1 MSKPTLYGPT
11 YSTFVRTI
19 RMVLAEKGVDYDLVH
34 VDMASGAHHS
44 PAHLERHPFGK
55 IPVFEHN
62 GFSLYESNAIAHY
75 IDDAFPG
82 RRIAPYGMHRRAR
95 DQQIVDIINSYAY
108 NRIVIRLV
116 LPYFFA
122 DKEKGPDMAAI
133 TAAVPDIEHVLGAI
147 QDLMIDPDPFLMG
160 REIGYSDLFLAPIVF
175 YLMMFPEGGRIL
187 PKLPRLAGW
196 WLAMQHHDSLTRTAP
211 DLG

>member
-1 MSKPTLYGPT
+1 MSKPTLYGPD

-19 RMVLAEKGVDYDLVH
+19 RMTLAEKGIAYDLVN
-34 VDMASGAHHS
+34 VDMAGGEHRGT
-44 PAHLERHPFGK
+44 AHLRRHPFGK
-55 IPVFEHN
+55 VPVFEHN

-82 RRIAPYGMHRRAR
+82 KRIAPYGMHRRAR
-95 DQQIVDIINSYAY
+95 DQQIVDIINAYAY
-108 NRIVIRLV
+108 SRIVVRLV
-116 LPYFFA
+116 IPYFFA

-133 TAAVPDIEHVLGAI
+133 TAAVPDIEHALGAI

-160 REIGYSDLFLAPIVF
+160 REIGFSDLFLAPIVS

-187 PKLPRLAGW
+187 PKLPRLSSW
-196 WLAMQHHDSLTRTAP
+196 WLAMQQRECLTATAP
-211 DLG
+211 QL

>member
-1 MSKPTLYGPT
+1 MTKPTLYGPT

-19 RMVLAEKGVDYDLVH
+19 RMVLAEKGVDYDLVN
-34 VDMASGAHHS
+34 VDMASGAHRS
-44 PAHLERHPFGK
+44 PDHLQRQPFGK
-55 IPVFEHN
+55 VPVFEHN

-75 IDDAFPG
+75 VDDAFPG

-95 DQQIVDIINSYAY
+95 DQQIVDVINSYAY
-108 NRIVIRLV
+108 HRIVVRLV

-133 TAAVPDIEHVLGAI
+133 TAAVPDIEHVLSAI
-147 QDLMIDPDPFLMG
+147 QELMIDPDPFLMG
-160 REIGYSDLFLAPIVF
+160 REIGFSDLFLAPIVF

-196 WLAMQHHDSLTRTAP
+196 WLAMQHHDSLIKTAP
-211 DLG
+211 QLG

>member
-1 MSKPTLYGPT
+1 MSKPILYGPT
-11 YSTFVRTI
+11 YSTYVRTI
-19 RMVLAEKGVDYDLVH
+19 RLVLAEKGVEYDLVN
-34 VDMASGAHHS
+34 VDMASGEHRS
-44 PAHLERHPFGK
+44 TAHLQRHPFGK
-55 IPVFEHN
+55 IPVFDHN
-62 GFSLYESNAIAHY
+62 GFMLYESNAIAHY

-82 RRIAPYGMHRRAR
+82 KRLAPYGMHRRAR
-95 DQQIVDIINSYAY
+95 DQQIVDVINSYGY
-108 NRIVIRLV
+108 HRIVVRLV

-147 QDLMIDPDPFLMG
+147 QELMTDPDPYLGG
-160 REIGYSDLFLAPIVF
+160 REIGFSDLFLAPVIH

-187 PKLPRLAGW
+187 PKLPRLSSW
-196 WLAMQHHDSLTRTAP
+196 WLAIQQRDTVIATVP

>member
-19 RMVLAEKGVDYDLVH
+19 RMTLAEKGVDYDLVN
-34 VDMASGAHHS
+34 VDMAGGEHRST
-44 PAHLERHPFGK
+44 AHLRRHPFAK
-55 IPVFEHN
+55 IPVLEHN
-62 GFSLYESNAIAHY
+62 EFSIYESNAIAHY

-82 RRIAPYGMHRRAR
+82 KRIAPAGMHRRAR
-95 DQQIVDIINSYAY
+95 DQQIVDVVNAYGY
-108 NRIVIRLV
+108 NRIVVRLV

-147 QDLMIDPDPFLMG
+147 QDLMIDPDPYLVG
-160 REIGYSDLFLAPIVF
+160 REIGFSDLFLAPVIH

-187 PKLPRLAGW
+187 PKLPKLSSW
-196 WLAMQHHDSLTRTAP
+196 WLAVQQRDSVTATVP
-211 DLG
+211 QF

>member
-1 MSKPTLYGPT
+1 MAKPILYGPT

-19 RMVLAEKGVDYDLVH
+19 RMVLAEKNVEYDLVD
-34 VDMASGAHHS
+34 VDMMKGEHRS
-44 PAHLERHPFGK
+44 PAHLQRHPFGK
-55 IPVFEHN
+55 IPAFEHN
-62 GFSLYESNAIAHY
+62 GFSIYESNAIVHY

-95 DQQIVDIINSYAY
+95 DQQIVDIIGSYAY
-108 NRIVIRLV
+108 SRIIIRLV

-133 TAAVPDIEHVLGAI
+133 AAAVPDIEHVLGEI
-147 QDLMIDPDPFLMG
+147 QNLMIDPDPFLMG
-160 REIGYSDLFLAPIVF
+160 REVGFSDLYLAPIIH

-187 PKLPRLAGW
+187 PKLPRLSGW
-196 WLAMQHHDSLTRTAP
+196 WLAMQHHDSVTKTAP
-211 DLG
+211 QL